1 MLKRL
6 LKSVVVRIEYI
17 LVAKLIARK
26 PNLKVVAVVG
36 SVGKSGTKKAI
47 ASVLDQKYSVAW
59 QDGNYNDITTVPL
72 VFFDL
77 KLPSLLSP
85 FGWLKVFIKMNKKIK
100 DYPHDVVVL
109 ELGTDGVGQIAEFGK
124 YLKLDIAVVTHIS
137 EEHMENFTDVQS
149 VASEELSVQ
158 DFTKE
163 LIVDVSSAKRFES
176 LIKKDFKTFGP
187 DDRADAYFVTEGRNV
202 NIFIGNRVLACQT
215 NLTGKHQMNGLS
227 AGALVAKHLGLEDSQ
242 IENGVSSVLPMPGRM
257 QRLKGKDGSLVID
270 DTYNASPDAVVQALN
285 YIDELDQAKKIVVIG
300 NMNEL
305 GKFSADAHR
314 AVGELIASK
323 DFSEVLTIGPDANQY
338 IQEAM
343 KASGKKNTKSFN
355 TPYEVGEYLADKD
368 LKDTAL
374 LFKGSQNGVY
384 LEEAIKYI
392 LTDKDDTM
400 SLVRQSKDWIN
411 KKKKSFKIK

>member
-1 MLKRL
+1 MLKKL
-6 LKSVVVRIEYI
+6 LKSIVVRIEYI
-17 LVAKLIARK
+17 LVARLITRK

-47 ASVLDQKYSVAW
+47 ATILDQKYSVAW

-85 FGWLKVFIKMNKKIK
+85 FGWLRVFINMNKKIK
-100 DYPHDVVVL
+100 NYPHDVVVL

-137 EEHMENFTDVQS
+137 EEHMENFEDIRA
-149 VASEELSVQ
+149 VALEELSVQ
-158 DFTKE
+158 DFTKS
-163 LIVDVSSAKRFES
+163 LIVDSGNIKRFGD
-176 LIKKDFKTFGP
+176 LIKKDCKTFGP
-187 DDRADAYFVTEGRNV
+187 DDRADAYFVTEARNV

-227 AGALVAKHLGLEDSQ
+227 AGALVAKQLGLEDSQ
-242 IENGVSSVLPMPGRM
+242 IENGVSSVLPMSGRM

-270 DTYNASPDAVVQALN
+270 DTYNSSPDAVVQAVN
-285 YIDELDQAKKIVVIG
+285 YIDELDQAKKIVVLG

-305 GKFSADAHR
+305 GEFSADAHR
-314 AVGELIASK
+314 AVGELVASK
-323 DFSEVLTIGPDANQY
+323 DFSEVLTIGPDANKY

-343 KASGKKNTKSFN
+343 NTSGKKNTKAFN
-355 TPYEVGEYLADKD
+355 TPYEIGKYLENKD
-368 LKDTAL
+368 LKGTAL

-384 LEEAIKYI
+384 LEEAVKYI
-392 LTDKDDTM
+392 LANKDDNM
-400 SLVRQSKDWIN
+400 NLVRQSKDWIN
-411 KKKKSFKIK
+411 KKKKSFNTK